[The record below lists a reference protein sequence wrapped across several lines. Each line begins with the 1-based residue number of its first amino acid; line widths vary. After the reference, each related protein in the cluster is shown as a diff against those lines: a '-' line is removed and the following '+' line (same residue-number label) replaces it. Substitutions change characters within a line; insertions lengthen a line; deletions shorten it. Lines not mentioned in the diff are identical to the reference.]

1 MLQQRGGR
9 QYDSSLVGAP
19 PPPPHILPIRGRKET
34 GGKETGS
41 SSSCSTQQLRG
52 GRHIDSSLVGGEEK
66 GEEIY
71 KESDI
76 GWCVD
81 AYNNRRVLHMIC
93 KVSGLPLCRAS
104 RSSASQLAQPAASG
118 DSIADLKM
126 LGKLSGEVCRSCEC
140 RYSPAVVGRI
150 RTVVPV
156 LYDSCKS

>member
-19 PPPPHILPIRGRKET
+19 PHSHILPIGDRKET

-52 GRHIDSSLVGGEEK
+52 GRHIDSSLVGGEEQ

-81 AYNNRRVLHMIC
+81 AYKSRRVLHMIC
-93 KVSGLPLCRAS
+93 KISGLP
-104 RSSASQLAQPAASG
+104 P
-118 DSIADLKM
+118 M
-126 LGKLSGEVCRSCEC
+126 
-140 RYSPAVVGRI
+140 
-150 RTVVPV
+150 
-156 LYDSCKS
+156 